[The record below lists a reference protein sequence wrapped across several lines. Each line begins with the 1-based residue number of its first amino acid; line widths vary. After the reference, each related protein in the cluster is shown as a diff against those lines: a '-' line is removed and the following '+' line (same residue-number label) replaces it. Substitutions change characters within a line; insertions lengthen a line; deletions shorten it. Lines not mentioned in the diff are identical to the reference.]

1 MDRDN
6 EGRPP
11 TQAFILAHNR
21 NKTKDIEDMISSQ
34 LCTTQAT
41 EIHEK
46 LRFPE
51 KIFILHFEIQE
62 LLACFRF
69 TVVSKPRKAMTRKF

>member
-1 MDRDN
+1 MDRDD

-11 TQAFILAHNR
+11 AQTFILAHNR

-46 LRFPE
+46 LRFP
-51 KIFILHFEIQE
+51 
-62 LLACFRF
+62 
-69 TVVSKPRKAMTRKF
+69 